1 MMYEAS
7 SMWWVIG
14 DDVSW
19 RLKSLRYYATVLQ
32 AYFTG
37 KLGAALA
44 SGSFA
49 SRVIDIC
56 RPFDRPCLFRFKQ

>member
-7 SMWWVIG
+7 SMWCVIG

-49 SRVIDIC
+49 SRVI
-56 RPFDRPCLFRFKQ
+56 